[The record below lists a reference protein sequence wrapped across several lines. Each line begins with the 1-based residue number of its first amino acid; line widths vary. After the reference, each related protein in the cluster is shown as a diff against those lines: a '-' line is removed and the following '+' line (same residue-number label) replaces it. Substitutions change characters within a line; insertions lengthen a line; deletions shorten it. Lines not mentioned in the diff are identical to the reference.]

1 MKTLIL
7 DSELPDYPID
17 IIEDAPVS
25 GPFDEYTEFLV
36 NNFEIQADHAMIKR
50 YLKECGAWSKEE
62 LENVDDNVKRFLW
75 LTILNEKERR
85 CETI

>member
-7 DSELPDYPID
+7 DSEVPDYPID
-17 IIEDAPVS
+17 IIEDAPLS
-25 GPFDEYTEFLV
+25 GPFDDYAEFLV

-62 LENVDDNVKRFLW
+62 LENIDDNVKRFLW
-75 LTILNEKERR
+75 VTILNEKELKN
-85 CETI
+85 ETL